1 MFIKTVLLLLPLA
14 LLSQEI
20 VWDSSSET
28 RVSKESYETA
38 MREYVETTYPDKV
51 TSYKANQ
58 KEQKN
63 YTVTMNGLMWQDNK
77 EAVTDPKNWQTSKA
91 YCEELN
97 FAGFSD
103 WRQPHLHEL
112 ASISDKGRPER
123 IKMEFKNNMSNGY
136 WSSKEEDKKASV
148 FSFLTVREHHF
159 PKTMRYYT
167 RCVRKK

>member
-20 VWDSSSET
+20 VWDNSSDV
-28 RVSKESYETA
+28 RVSTESYETA
-38 MREYVETTYPDKV
+38 MREYVEATYPDKV
-51 TSYKANQ
+51 TTYKANQ
-58 KEQKN
+58 KEQKS
-63 YTVTMNGLMWQDNK
+63 YTVMINDLMWQDNK

-91 YCEELN
+91 YCEALN

-112 ASISDKGRPER
+112 ISISDKSRPER

-148 FSFLTVREHHF
+148 FSFLTAREHHF

>member
-1 MFIKTVLLLLPLA
+1 MFIKTVLFLLPLTLIA
-14 LLSQEI
+14 QEI
-20 VWDSSSET
+20 VWDSNSET
-28 RVSKESYETA
+28 QITQERYNTA
-38 MREYVETTYPDKV
+38 MQEYVEATYPDKV
-51 TSYKANQ
+51 ALYEANQ
-58 KEQKN
+58 QEQKN

-91 YCEELN
+91 YCQDLD
-97 FAGFSD
+97 FAGFVD